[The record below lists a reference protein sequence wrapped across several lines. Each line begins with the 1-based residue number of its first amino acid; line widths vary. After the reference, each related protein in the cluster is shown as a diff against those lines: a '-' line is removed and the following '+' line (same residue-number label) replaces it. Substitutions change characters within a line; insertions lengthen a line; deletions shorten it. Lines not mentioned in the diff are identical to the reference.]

1 MAVNKG
7 KWLDTFYAPSP
18 PCSFFIPLSMAQVN
32 QNLTWRIE
40 GGIRLLPQQKYNAAN
55 CHRGSSQRQQL
66 AQLYTLLS
74 SPVPRSPPFLFQVGM
89 DVEEQKTMV
98 GKKKVLDV
106 GREVCEE
113 GNFFLLFCNFLLS
126 EALQSTNFLS
136 VLPPRHPLAV
146 SETLEHYL
154 QTCDERWASRTGSS
168 KWHLTARKSPPI
180 VKCRRRLLHCKLQSV
195 SAIFGTV

>member
-32 QNLTWRIE
+32 QNLTWKIE
-40 GGIRLLPQQKYNAAN
+40 RGIRLLPQQKYNAAN

-66 AQLYTLLS
+66 ARLYTLLS
-74 SPVPRSPPFLFQVGM
+74 SPVPRSPPFLFQVLM
-89 DVEEQKTMV
+89 DVLGTKDN
-98 GKKKVLDV
+98 GWRKKVLHV
-106 GREVCEE
+106 GKEVCEE

-146 SETLEHYL
+146 SETLEHDL

-168 KWHLTARKSPPI
+168 KWHLRREESP
-180 VKCRRRLLHCKLQSV
+180 LQS
-195 SAIFGTV
+195 